1 MSEATTS
8 PDAQSKLALYRT
20 MLRIRTVEERIAE
33 LYAEQ
38 EMRCPVHLYIG
49 QEAVATGVCANLN
62 HQDYL
67 FGTYRAHGLYLAM
80 GGDLPALIAELYGKA
95 TGATHGRGGSMQLIA
110 PEVGLVCTSAIVGG
124 TIPMA
129 VGAGLTAK
137 MDGKSR
143 VSVMVLGDG
152 GTEEGIFHESMNFA
166 ALKSLPVVFV
176 CENNL
181 YACYTHQSAR
191 QAVDNIDARAAAY
204 GMPGQRVD
212 GNDVLAVHR
221 AMATAVE
228 RARRGE
234 GPSLIECR
242 TYRYREHVGPN
253 IDLDLGYRT
262 QEEFDEWMAR
272 DPVTTF
278 QEVLLRDGLLTE
290 EQQAQLVA
298 DLSRE
303 IDEAVAFAQASPF
316 PDVAGLR
323 DHVYA

>member
-1 MSEATTS
+1 
-8 PDAQSKLALYRT
+8 
-20 MLRIRTVEERIAE
+20 
-33 LYAEQ
+33 
-38 EMRCPVHLYIG
+38 
-49 QEAVATGVCANLN
+49 
-62 HQDYL
+62 
-67 FGTYRAHGLYLAM
+67 
-80 GGDLPALIAELYGKA
+80 
-95 TGATHGRGGSMQLIA
+95 MQLIA

-137 MDGKSR
+137 MDGKGR
-143 VSVMVLGDG
+143 VSVLVLGDG

-191 QAVDNIDARAAAY
+191 QAVDNIDARASAY

-221 AMATAVE
+221 AMAAAVE

-253 IDLDLGYRT
+253 FDLDRGYRT
-262 QEEFDEWMAR
+262 QEEFEEWMAR

-290 EQQAQLVA
+290 EQQALVVTE
-298 DLSRE
+298 LTRE

-316 PDVAGLR
+316 PNVAGLQ